1 MARVNVRAKGRA
13 VNSVFLVQLRKMLA
27 TDFRGWAR
35 MENLLEDMVLS
46 RAVGLGS
53 VWGRVLEKNFFR
65 VGKLIVHRGCTGNA
79 ERQWSV
85 ISGQ

>member
-1 MARVNVRAKGRA
+1 
-13 VNSVFLVQLRKMLA
+13 MLA

-35 MENLLEDMVLS
+35 IKDLDRDVSLS
-46 RAVGLGS
+46 RMEGLGS
-53 VWGRVLEKNFFR
+53 VWGGALRKDFFR

-85 ISGQ
+85 GERLETAETALEV